1 LAAQGLV
8 VGDRRLAVLP
18 AFPVAVQQPG
28 PDVAGRAQQLVA
40 AVGLVAGDAQ
50 PDVAGAIHQSSS
62 GDPGSHVELMFDS
75 GGLSVKARGGI
86 VERQP
91 IVEARKPNAISAS
104 AEVARVRAV
113 DGTTRTLT

>member
-1 LAAQGLV
+1 
-8 VGDRRLAVLP
+8 
-18 AFPVAVQQPG
+18 
-28 PDVAGRAQQLVA
+28 
-40 AVGLVAGDAQ
+40 
-50 PDVAGAIHQSSS
+50 
-62 GDPGSHVELMFDS
+62 MFDS